1 MRDLLRSGEDA
12 LVVALIMLVGS
23 LAMWIGVPLAW
34 LWIASRVTGATGSLG
49 AGLAAAM
56 FGVPVSLAAMARL
69 LTWLSNLH
77 RSLRVA
83 RGQEDMGHLL
93 LESVLVVSAGVATV
107 GFAVWFFVFSGASPL
122 PLHSGP

>member
-12 LVVALIMLVGS
+12 LVVVLIMLVGS
-23 LAMWIGVPLAW
+23 LVMWVGVPVAW
-34 LWIASRVTGATGSLG
+34 LWIASQVTGATGSLG
-49 AGLAAAM
+49 AGLGCAM
-56 FGVPVSLAAMARL
+56 FGVPVSLALMVRL

-83 RGQEDMGHLL
+83 RGLEDMGHLL
-93 LESVLVVSAGVATV
+93 LEGVLVVSAAVATTA
-107 GFAVWFFVFSGASPL
+107 FAVWFFFFSGASPL

>member
-12 LVVALIMLVGS
+12 LVIALIMLVGS
-23 LAMWIGVPLAW
+23 LVMWIGVPVGW
-34 LWIASRVTGATGSLG
+34 LWVASRVTGATGSLG

-56 FGVPVSLAAMARL
+56 FGVPVTLALMVRL

-83 RGQEDMGHLL
+83 RGMEDMGHLL
-93 LESVLVVSAGVATV
+93 LEGVLVVSAGIATT
-107 GFAVWFFVFSGASPL
+107 GFAIWFFFFSGASPL
-122 PLHSGP
+122 PIHGGP

>member
-23 LAMWIGVPLAW
+23 LVMWIGVPLGW
-34 LWIASRVTGATGSLG
+34 LWIASRVTAATGSLG
-49 AGLAAAM
+49 TGLAAAM
-56 FGVPVSLAAMARL
+56 FGVPVTLALMVRL

-83 RGQEDMGHLL
+83 RGLDDMGHVL
-93 LESVLVVSAGVATV
+93 LEGVLVV
-107 GFAVWFFVFSGASPL
+107 
-122 PLHSGP
+122 